1 MSESITDQGAIQ
13 EPGITPAAAT
23 DTTTEPTL
31 KELNDRFMQ
40 MEAEHKKATAE
51 LEERKKEISG
61 LNRKISEDEKTIKQK
76 ELEKLSGIERE
87 KAEAELIRAENAKIK
102 QENAELERKRIIDSE
117 LFNSGIPSEFA
128 KRINGQTPEEIQ
140 ADVKEFND
148 FINKRVIELKEK
160 AVNDAL
166 SGKAP
171 EVGNLKKLN
180 EREQL
185 ISKYNDA
192 EKRGDG
198 AAMFQIKEKIR
209 SLPKE

>member
-102 QENAELERKRIIDSE
+102 HENAELERKRIIDSE
-117 LFNSGIPSEFA
+117 FFNSGIPSEFA
-128 KRINGQTPEEIQ
+128 KPINGQSVEEIQ

-171 EVGNLKKLN
+171 
-180 EREQL
+180 
-185 ISKYNDA
+185 A
-192 EKRGDG
+192 MG
-198 AAMFQIKEKIR
+198 AAPGSKVITDAQFKAMNPRDHAAFFASGGKI
-209 SLPKE
+209 EG